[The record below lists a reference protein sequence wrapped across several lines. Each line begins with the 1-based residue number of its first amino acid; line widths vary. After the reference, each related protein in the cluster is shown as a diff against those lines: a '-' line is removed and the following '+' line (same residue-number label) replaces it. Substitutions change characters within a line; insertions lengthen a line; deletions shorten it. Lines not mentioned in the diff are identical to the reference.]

1 MMHLL
6 KKIPNMTLYR
16 IPYAKNSMV
25 DALAKLTKAQ
35 VRSKGDLIRL
45 QLQGWQILFSID
57 L

>member
-45 QLQGWQILFSID
+45 QLQG
-57 L
+57 